1 LAVSLKAFLATEQR
15 FAGLRN
21 GVLQDILFKARMN
34 PRTKINTLTSEK
46 ICELHSVIVKEI
58 QAMIQQG
65 GRGTE
70 SDLFRQYGRYLT
82 LSQRYAN
89 KEVCQ
94 TVSRPS
100 LKKLIWVEAST
111 TVRLANRLS
120 NPKTQFLFVG
130 TKPRH
135 SLLKLYLLSTN

>member
-1 LAVSLKAFLATEQR
+1 
-15 FAGLRN
+15 
-21 GVLQDILFKARMN
+21 LQDILFKARIN
-34 PRTKINTLTSEK
+34 PRTKVQTLSSK
-46 ICELHSVIVKEI
+46 ISELHSVIVKEI
-58 QAMIQQG
+58 QAMIKQG

-89 KEVCQ
+89 KEPAQ

-111 TVRLANRLS
+111 IVRFATGYQILKHRHC
-120 NPKTQFLFVG
+120 FLN
-130 TKPRH
+130 H
-135 SLLKLYLLSTN
+135 YLGNFY